1 MRSAVRFPARVVLSL
16 LGFLALA
23 PRLSAQTVDLP
34 PSNVVLPNYDSL
46 PIGQTGGLQAGAYVA
61 RAKDDTS
68 NWYNPAGLSRSDTS
82 SISTSAGTYQL
93 LSLDIE
99 ALPEKGTGTQQVPA
113 LLGILVKKPWGDE
126 RWNAGILLVR
136 TNSWLQETD
145 AELNRLVGNTGD
157 LLTYSSDSY
166 FQRVEGSLGLSYSD
180 GGPWRFGAALSG
192 VYTYLRTVQSTSE
205 SVVADT
211 GLSAAQ
217 SAGRQT
223 GSLGQG
229 RVAVGVQYDLSP
241 EIQLGALVRTPGF
254 TVVRNGTYTVDAIA
268 TLPEA
273 TATLSFFDQ
282 DIRFNYKL
290 PFEVVAGGAY
300 VRDRFELELDVKF
313 YTGNSAYNLFETQK
327 QATLIN
333 TGTPGTPPIV
343 TLVPVSNIVTDARAI
358 VNVAVGGHFTLTQ
371 NKAWKLHF
379 GFNTDMSPLGDED
392 QFFAPVDLYSFRVG
406 VSGETQHFV
415 GSLGIQYAFGSATV
429 PFERIAEQTTSEVN
443 VHSLGFLYSLGY
455 RF

>member
-1 MRSAVRFPARVVLSL
+1 MTRAVRLLVRVAVSVFGLFSL
-16 LGFLALA
+16 VD
-23 PRLSAQTVDLP
+23 RLSAQTVELP
-34 PSNVVLPNYDSL
+34 PSNVVLPNYDSI
-46 PIGQTGGLQAGAYVA
+46 PIGLTGGLQSGAYVA
-61 RAKDDTS
+61 RAQDDTA
-68 NWYNPAGLSRSDTS
+68 NWYNPAGLSQAQTS

-99 ALPEKGTGTQQVPA
+99 QLPDKGTGTQQVPA
-113 LLGILVKKPWGDE
+113 LLGILIKKPWGNE
-126 RWNAGILLVR
+126 CWNAGILLVR

-145 AELNRLVGNTGD
+145 AQLNRLVGGTGD
-157 LLTYSSDSY
+157 LLTYSADSY

-229 RVAVGVQYDLSP
+229 RLAVGVQYDLSP
-241 EIQLGALVRTPGF
+241 EFHLGALARTPGF
-254 TVVRNGTYTVDAIA
+254 TVVRDGTYTVDAIA

-290 PFEVVAGGAY
+290 PFEFVAGAAY
-300 VRDRFELELDVKF
+300 IRDKFELELDVKF

-327 QATLIN
+327 TATLIN
-333 TGTPGTPPIV
+333 SGVPGSPPIV
-343 TLVPVSNIVTDARAI
+343 TQVPVSNIVTDVRAI
-358 VNVAVGGHFTLTQ
+358 VNVAAGGHFYFSQ
-371 NKAWKLHF
+371 NRAWKLHF
-379 GFNTDMSPLGDED
+379 GFNTDMSPVGDED
-392 QFFAPVDLYSFRVG
+392 QFFAQVDLYSFRIG
-406 VSGETQHFV
+406 VSGETRHFV
-415 GSLGIQYAFGSATV
+415 GSLGVQYAFGSATV
-429 PFERIAEQTTSEVN
+429 PFERISETTTSKVD